1 MYPDGFV
8 PLQGFQTGL
17 KPDPERGHTSGR
29 QASPTRKYQRKGL
42 LQVKV
47 ISMAYRQKEYTYNNS
62 LSKEENI
69 LLDRL
74 YKLKLSHMAE
84 ELERQLLNPNTALE
98 SFETRISSIINYE
111 WDQRQTT
118 KFNKLLRKATLKYP
132 NADFDESLYESDRK
146 LDTHTIE
153 KLQSCNWIDEPKNL
167 LITGSAG
174 AGKTHIANALCI
186 TALQQLRTVKYIR
199 ANTLLQQSEK
209 ARTMNSSYE
218 YTNEMSAYDLLV
230 IDDFGLMELDM
241 DKCRDL
247 FEIIETRDSRKAT
260 MIVSQLPVANWWDL
274 FKDSTYADACL
285 SRMTAK
291 AYRLE
296 CNGRDMR
303 KTE

>member
-1 MYPDGFV
+1 
-8 PLQGFQTGL
+8 
-17 KPDPERGHTSGR
+17 
-29 QASPTRKYQRKGL
+29 
-42 LQVKV
+42 
-47 ISMAYRQKEYTYNNS
+47 MAYKQKDYTYN
-62 LSKEENI
+62 SKLTTEENM

-74 YKLKLSHMAE
+74 FKFKLSHMAE
-84 ELERQLLNPNTALE
+84 ALEQQFLNPNSELE
-98 SFETRISSIINYE
+98 DFHARISALINYE
-111 WDQRQTT
+111 WDQRQST

-132 NADFDESLYESDRK
+132 HADFDESLYEPDRM

-174 AGKTHIANALCI
+174 AGKTHIANALCV

-199 ANTLLQQSEK
+199 ANALLQESEK
-209 ARTMNSSYE
+209 AHRMNSSYE
-218 YTNEMSAYDLLV
+218 YTNEMSSYDLLV
-230 IDDFGLMELDM
+230 IDDFGLMELDL

-247 FEIIETRDSRKAT
+247 FEIIETRDSRKST

-285 SRMTAK
+285 SRMTSK

-303 KTE
+303 KSEHG